1 MKEMKDVR
9 RIVVKVGS
17 STLTHPQG
25 GLHFQK
31 IDQLAMALSDIKN
44 SGKDVILVSSGAVS
58 AGVAKLQISH
68 QRRDSGNGKGRRQ

>member
-44 SGKDVILVSSGAVS
+44 SEI
-58 AGVAKLQISH
+58 
-68 QRRDSGNGKGRRQ
+68 GRAHV